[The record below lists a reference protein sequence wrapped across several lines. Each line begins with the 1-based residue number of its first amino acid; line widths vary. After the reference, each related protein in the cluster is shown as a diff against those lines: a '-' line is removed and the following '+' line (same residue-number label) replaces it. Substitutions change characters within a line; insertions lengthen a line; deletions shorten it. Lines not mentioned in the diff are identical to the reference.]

1 MMSLGPRMLCD
12 GTESRHRHSGVLN
25 ISQWLVR
32 TKMCWLCF
40 LWNVKKLCFWLV
52 FCDIEGCCRICNE
65 VQVCSAWHVDDGR
78 PGISYIMLMFPK
90 FRRISMT
97 SFVSIVHPVKFDN
110 PWTFFRKNFIIWYN
124 VTKFFTGF
132 ACHWRLNSW
141 PKRFIFHDAHWQ
153 YYPCPVQIIR
163 YLLNEERWEIRC
175 PLPTTLSSLFTLTT
189 FASNYLVNNC
199 YSVWQEFW
207 GE

>member
-1 MMSLGPRMLCD
+1 MLSD
-12 GTESRHRHSGVLN
+12 R
-25 ISQWLVR
+25 QWSPGMPIHALRDMWTMDV
-32 TKMCWLCF
+32 
-40 LWNVKKLCFWLV
+40 LV
-52 FCDIEGCCRICNE
+52 FPTYCEL
-65 VQVCSAWHVDDGR
+65 
-78 PGISYIMLMFPK
+78 LMFPK
-90 FRRISMT
+90 MRRT
-97 SFVSIVHPVKFDN
+97 SITGFVSIVHPVKFDN
-110 PWTFFRKNFIIWYN
+110 PWTFFRKNFIMWYN

-175 PLPTTLSSLFTLTT
+175 PLPTTLSSLFTLPT